1 MGGNWKWFDRFVAQ
15 LVAFFYY
22 WFVLACYMFN
32 PTLTCNLN
40 QQEESHAYDTYDEFL
55 NEFEVILKSRD
66 SPDIAK
72 KYYRDGDLY
81 LFDKM
86 HSSPELSTSQV
97 DDVTK
102 VDLEAKALHR
112 RPKVDTLYDVFV
124 ENEKEHMKTFE
135 YFQCENADIELCSM

>member
-1 MGGNWKWFDRFVAQ
+1 MGGNRKRFDRFVAQ
-15 LVAFFYY
+15 HAAFFYY

-32 PTLTCNLN
+32 PTLAYNLN

-86 HSSPELSTSQV
+86 HSSPELPTSHKST
-97 DDVTK
+97 
-102 VDLEAKALHR
+102 
-112 RPKVDTLYDVFV
+112 
-124 ENEKEHMKTFE
+124 M
-135 YFQCENADIELCSM
+135 